1 MVVDMATIYD
11 CSDKSEL
18 LTGMRLARAAIGRG
32 DLIVMPTDT
41 VYGVAADAFNSDA
54 VLRLLD
60 AKNRTT
66 ASPPPVLVPGIPT
79 LDALAETVPDEVRA
93 LVKAFWPGGL
103 TVILPARDS
112 LKWNLG
118 ETDGTV
124 ALRMP
129 DDPIALEILSETGP
143 LAVSSA
149 NLTGEPAAM
158 TAQDA
163 ERMLGESV
171 IVYLDGGEVGTRYP
185 NASDGTGSTIVDATA
200 LGRPGGAIR
209 IVRHGVISDE
219 AINEVLDAMPKVSLA
234 RADLVATPPV
244 EAAGESD
251 AVSAPAKKA
260 PAKKPET
267 KKPETKKAPAKKAPA
282 AKAPAT
288 KAPATKAPATKAPA
302 TSATTAKPAAAKA
315 SAAKTSVAKAPA
327 VKAPATKAPA
337 TKAPAKR
344 TPAKKA
350 PAKTAP
356 AVRAPAKKAP
366 ATKTPATKTPATKT
380 ASSKVPGEATP

>member
-11 CSDKSEL
+11 CSNQSEL

-79 LDALAETVPDEVRA
+79 LDALAESVPDEVRA

-171 IVYLDGGEVGTRYP
+171 IVYLDGGSVGTRYP
-185 NASDGTGSTIVDATA
+185 NASDGTGSTIVDATT

-244 EAAGESD
+244 GAAGESD
-251 AVSAPAKKA
+251 AAPAAAKKAPTKKAPAAKAAAAKTPAKTPAKKA
-260 PAKKPET
+260 PAKTPAKMAPAKSATAKASAT
-267 KKPETKKAPAKKAPA
+267 KAPATKASAAKAPAKSAAVAKSAVAKAPAARVPAAKAPAKTSTAKASATRAPAKKAPA
-282 AKAPAT
+282 AKAPA
-288 KAPATKAPATKAPA
+288 
-302 TSATTAKPAAAKA
+302 
-315 SAAKTSVAKAPA
+315 
-327 VKAPATKAPA
+327 
-337 TKAPAKR
+337 
-344 TPAKKA
+344 
-350 PAKTAP
+350 
-356 AVRAPAKKAP
+356 KKAP
-366 ATKTPATKTPATKT
+366 ATKTVSP
-380 ASSKVPGEATP
+380 KVPGEATP